1 MKFTLSWLKEHL
13 ETDASL
19 SEIADK
25 LTMIGLEVERV
36 EDKAAALAPFTT
48 ARVISA
54 EKHPD
59 ADRLRVCK
67 VDAGDGKPVQVVCGA
82 PNART
87 GMIGVFARPGT
98 HIPGT
103 GLDLKVGKIRGQ
115 ESHGMLV
122 SAREMGISDDHE
134 GIIELPADT
143 PLGKPFAPLAGLDD
157 PMIEIAVTPNRADC
171 LGVRG
176 IARDLAAA
184 LIGKLKDERSTP
196 MKGEFPCPV
205 SVKIEDASLCPAFAL
220 RLVRGVKNGPSP
232 EWLQRRLRA
241 IGLRPINA
249 LVDITNLHT
258 FDRAR
263 PLHVFDAA
271 KVKGNLVVRRAKQG
285 EKLLALDGKTYEFD
299 SETCLIADDAG
310 VESLS
315 GIMGGEGSGCSEGTT
330 DVLIESALWNP
341 VNIAQTGRKL
351 GINSDARFRFERG
364 VDPAFTVPGLELA
377 TKLVLELCG
386 GKASEVV
393 LAGAIP
399 ESDRVIDF
407 PLSEPKRLAGFEPKA
422 GEAKRILTSLGF
434 IVSGNTEIVKVA
446 VPSWRG
452 DVEGKAD
459 LVEEIVRIAGVDRVP
474 LTPFERGEF
483 ARRPVLTPLQKRT
496 RAAKRALAGSG
507 LIEAVTWSF
516 VSKKQ
521 AETFGGGKPELALA
535 NPIAAELSDMRSS
548 LIPGLA
554 LAAQKNADRGYKDSA
569 LFEAGQIFL
578 GDKPEDQLVA
588 ATSLRKGTAKVSG
601 TGRHWSGSADAV
613 DVFDAKADAL
623 ETLKACGAPLDKVQ
637 IVPGGP
643 SYLHPG
649 RSGTIQLGPKNIL
662 AHFGELH
669 PAACEALGVE
679 GPIAV
684 SEVILDRIPEPKT
697 KTTRAKTPL
706 ALSPFQP
713 VERDF
718 AFIVNRDVAASDIV
732 KAAQGADKSL
742 IAAVDVFDLYEGKGI
757 EPGKKSIAIAV
768 TIQPVEK
775 TLTDAEIE
783 AIASRIV
790 AEVTKKTGAT
800 LRS

>member
-13 ETDASL
+13 ETDATL
-19 SEIADK
+19 SEVADK
-25 LTMIGLEVERV
+25 LTMVGLEVERV

-48 ARVISA
+48 ARVVSA

-59 ADRLRVCK
+59 ADRLRVLK

-82 PNART
+82 PNARA
-87 GMIGVFARPGT
+87 GLVGVFAKPGT

-103 GLDLKVGKIRGQ
+103 GIDLKVGKIRGQ
-115 ESHGMLV
+115 ESHGMMV
-122 SAREMGISDDHE
+122 SAREMGISDEHD
-134 GIIELPADT
+134 GIIELAADT
-143 PLGKPFAPLAGLDD
+143 KLGQPFAPLMGLDD

-184 LIGKLKDERSTP
+184 LIGKLKEDRLQP
-196 MKGEFPCPV
+196 VKGEFPCPV

-249 LVDITNLHT
+249 LVDITNLLT
-258 FDRAR
+258 FDRGR

-271 KVKGNLVVRRAKQG
+271 KVKGNLAVRRANKG
-285 EKLLALDGKTYEFD
+285 EKFLALDGKTYEFD
-299 SETCLIADDAG
+299 TDACVIADDNG
-310 VESLS
+310 VESLA
-315 GIMGGEGSGCSEGTT
+315 GIMGGEASGCSDETT

-341 VNIAQTGRKL
+341 INIAQTGRKL
-351 GINSDARFRFERG
+351 GINTDARFRFERG
-364 VDPAFTVPGLELA
+364 VDPAFTLPGLELA

-399 ESDRVIDF
+399 ESSRVIDF
-407 PLSEPKRLAGFEPKA
+407 PLSEPHRLAGFEAKPN
-422 GEAKRILTSLGF
+422 EAKRILTALGF
-434 IVSGNTEIVKVA
+434 IVSGNTDTVKVA

-474 LTPFERGEF
+474 LTPFPRGEF
-483 ARRPVLTPLQKRT
+483 ARKPVLTVLQKRT
-496 RAAKRALAGSG
+496 RAAKRALAGCG
-507 LIEAVTWSF
+507 LVEAVTWSF
-516 VSKKQ
+516 ISKKQ
-521 AETFGGGKPELALA
+521 AETFGGGAAALALA
-535 NPIAAELSDMRSS
+535 NPIAAELSDMRPS

-554 LAAQKNADRGYKDSA
+554 LAAQRNADRGYADAA
-569 LFEAGQIFL
+569 LFEVGQIFL
-578 GDKPEDQLVA
+578 GDAPEDQLMA
-588 ATSLRKGTAKVSG
+588 ATSLRKGTARLSG
-601 TGRHWSGSADAV
+601 SGRHWSGNAGAV
-613 DVFDAKADAL
+613 NVFDAKADAL
-623 ETLKACGAPLDKVQ
+623 ETLAACGAAVDKLQ
-637 IVPGGP
+637 IVAGGP

-662 AHFGELH
+662 AYFGELH
-669 PAACEALGVE
+669 PTACEALGIE
-679 GPIAV
+679 GPVAV
-684 SEVILDRIPEPKT
+684 SEVILDRIPAPKV
-697 KTTRAKTPL
+697 KPTRAKPPL
-706 ALSPFQP
+706 TLSPFQP
-713 VERDF
+713 VARDF
-718 AFIVNRDVAASDIV
+718 AFIVDRNVAAADIV
-732 KAAQGADKSL
+732 RAAQGADKNLVS
-742 IAAVDVFDLYEGKGI
+742 AVDVFDLYEGKGI
-757 EPGKKSIAIAV
+757 ETGKKSLAISV

-783 AIASRIV
+783 AIAAKIV
-790 AEVTKKTGAT
+790 AEVSKKTGAT

>member
-13 ETDASL
+13 ETDATL
-19 SEIADK
+19 SEVADK
-25 LTMIGLEVERV
+25 LTMVGLEVERV

-48 ARVISA
+48 ARVVSA

-59 ADRLRVCK
+59 ADRLRVLK

-82 PNART
+82 PNARA
-87 GMIGVFARPGT
+87 GLVGVFAKPGT

-103 GLDLKVGKIRGQ
+103 GIDLKVGKIRGQ
-115 ESHGMLV
+115 ESHGMMV
-122 SAREMGISDDHE
+122 SAREMGISDEHD
-134 GIIELPADT
+134 GIIELAADT
-143 PLGKPFAPLAGLDD
+143 KLGQPFAPLMGLDD

-184 LIGKLKDERSTP
+184 LIGKLKEDRLQP
-196 MKGEFPCPV
+196 VKGEFPCPV

-249 LVDITNLHT
+249 LVDITNLLT
-258 FDRAR
+258 FDRGR

-271 KVKGNLVVRRAKQG
+271 KVKGNLAVRRANKG
-285 EKLLALDGKTYEFD
+285 EKFLALDGKTYEFD
-299 SETCLIADDAG
+299 TDACVIADDNG
-310 VESLS
+310 VESLA
-315 GIMGGEGSGCSEGTT
+315 GIMGGEASGCSDETT

-341 VNIAQTGRKL
+341 INIAQTGRKL
-351 GINSDARFRFERG
+351 GINSDARFCFERG
-364 VDPAFTVPGLELA
+364 VDPAFTLPGLELA

-399 ESDRVIDF
+399 ESSRVIDF
-407 PLSEPKRLAGFEPKA
+407 PLSEPHRLAGFEAKPN
-422 GEAKRILTSLGF
+422 EAKRILTALGF
-434 IVSGNTEIVKVA
+434 IVSGNTDTVKVA

-474 LTPFERGEF
+474 LTPFPRGEF
-483 ARRPVLTPLQKRT
+483 ARKPVLTVLQKRT
-496 RAAKRALAGSG
+496 RAAKRALAGCG
-507 LIEAVTWSF
+507 LVEAVTWSF
-516 VSKKQ
+516 ISKKQ
-521 AETFGGGKPELALA
+521 AETFGGGAAALALA
-535 NPIAAELSDMRSS
+535 NPIAAELSDMRPS

-554 LAAQKNADRGYKDSA
+554 LAAQRNADRGYADAA
-569 LFEAGQIFL
+569 LFEVGQIFL
-578 GDKPEDQLVA
+578 GDAPEDQLMA
-588 ATSLRKGTAKVSG
+588 ATSLRKGTARLSG
-601 TGRHWSGSADAV
+601 SGRHWSGNAGAV
-613 DVFDAKADAL
+613 NVFDAKADAL
-623 ETLKACGAPLDKVQ
+623 ETLAACGAAVDKLQ
-637 IVPGGP
+637 IVAGGP

-662 AHFGELH
+662 AYFGELH
-669 PAACEALGVE
+669 PAACEALGIE
-679 GPIAV
+679 GPVAV
-684 SEVILDRIPEPKT
+684 SEVILDRIPAPKV
-697 KTTRAKTPL
+697 KPTRAKPPL
-706 ALSPFQP
+706 TLSPFQP
-713 VERDF
+713 VARDF
-718 AFIVNRDVAASDIV
+718 AFIVDRNVAAADIV
-732 KAAQGADKSL
+732 RAAQGADKNLVS
-742 IAAVDVFDLYEGKGI
+742 AVDVFDLYEGKGI
-757 EPGKKSIAIAV
+757 ETGKKSLAISV

-783 AIASRIV
+783 AIAAKIV
-790 AEVTKKTGAT
+790 AEVSKKTGAT